1 MLGRDGKFEQCSI
14 KETKKKADEY
24 RYVEMKGKDR
34 QTEVLQKTTRTKKC
48 DRNVILSS

>member
-1 MLGRDGKFEQCSI
+1 MANLNSVQLKKQ
-14 KETKKKADEY
+14 KKADEY